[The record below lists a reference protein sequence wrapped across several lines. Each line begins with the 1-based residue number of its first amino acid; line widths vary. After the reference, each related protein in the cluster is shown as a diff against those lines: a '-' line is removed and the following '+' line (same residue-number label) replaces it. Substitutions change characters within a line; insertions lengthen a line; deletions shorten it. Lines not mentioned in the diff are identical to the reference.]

1 MVKLYGETFRAL
13 EQSLNT
19 TVLRQNLI
27 SSNIAN
33 VDTPNYKAKDVVFQ
47 QELEKALN
55 RNGNS
60 LQSYRTHA
68 KHIPFSTQGTSIPQ
82 PKVIIKKDTLFNH
95 NGNNVDLD
103 YEMTELAK
111 NQLLYNALIERING
125 HFTSLK
131 TVINEGR

>member
-1 MVKLYGETFRAL
+1 MMNLYGTTFRAL
-13 EQSLNT
+13 EQSLNAT
-19 TVLRQNLI
+19 TIRQNFI

-47 QELEKALN
+47 QELKKALN
-55 RNGNS
+55 QNGNS
-60 LQSYRTHA
+60 LRSYRTHP
-68 KHIPFSTQGTSIPQ
+68 KHLPFSTQGSSTVQ
-82 PKVIIKKDTLFNH
+82 PRVVTKNDTFFNH

-111 NQLLYNALIERING
+111 NQLLYHALTERVNG
-125 HFTSLK
+125 HFQSLR